1 VQNAASLLTTAGPIA
16 DRVLAQKNTIP
27 ERIDAALTSSDTDTV
42 LEGQVGNAFRDEA
55 TEFQERLLD
64 ENGVTRGEIDVG
76 TPDVVIEVT
85 SGVGKKKLKQLDR
98 LSTQPEINGRPI
110 VLYGPNLTNEQ
121 KKKAFE
127 DAGYKVYNSLTDLA
141 TDLNK

>member
-127 DAGYKVYNSLTDLA
+127 DTGYKVYNSLTDLA